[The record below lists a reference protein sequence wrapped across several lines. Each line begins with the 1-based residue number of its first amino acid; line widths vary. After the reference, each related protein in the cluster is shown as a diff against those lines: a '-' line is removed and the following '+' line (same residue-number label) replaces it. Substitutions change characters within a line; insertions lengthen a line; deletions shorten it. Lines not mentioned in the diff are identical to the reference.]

1 MCYNNKR
8 VAILIDGD
16 NISSGDISKIYYFA
30 HGHGNVSIRKVFGDW
45 TRQNLNSWKRVSA
58 EYGFH
63 LVQATAYISGKN
75 TSDLAIVMEAMDIMY
90 RDLAETICIASSD
103 GDFTSLVQ
111 RLRESGIQVLGY
123 GCKQTHPSL
132 VNSCDEF
139 RFGEQGKDQLSDEY
153 DIPKNSSEP
162 NITTKRYVT
171 PLERDRVLFVQAFK
185 TAAGSSCKATLE
197 EIKSPLMKYIKNFRS
212 KDYGYNKVAKIYEA
226 LGFVVS
232 KRKKV
237 YIIEEPE
244 HEITKTIVSYK

>member
-8 VAILIDGD
+8 VAVLIDGD
-16 NISSGDISKIYYFA
+16 NISSGDISKIYYFV
-30 HGHGNVSIRKVFGDW
+30 HGHGKVSIRKVFGDW
-45 TRQNLNSWKRVSA
+45 TRQNLNSWKAASA

-63 LVQATAYISGKN
+63 LVQATAYTSGKN

-139 RFGEQGKDQLSDEY
+139 RFSEQGGGLFSNEHEVPSV
-153 DIPKNSSEP
+153 IPEK
-162 NITTKRYVT
+162 KKKVT
-171 PLERDRVLFVQAFK
+171 PLERDRDLFIQAFRS
-185 TAAGSSCKATLE
+185 AAGKSRTVTVE
-197 EIKSPLMKYIKNFRS
+197 EINRPLMKIIKNFHIS
-212 KDYGYNKVAKIYEA
+212 DYGYNKVAKIYEA

-232 KRKKV
+232 KRKKKTF
-237 YIIEEPE
+237 IEML
-244 HEITKTIVSYK
+244 SYRI